1 MSYIFKMPKAGEG
14 ITEGEIV
21 KWTVAVGDSVKEDA
35 TLVEIQNDKL
45 VSEVPSPVTGT
56 IIKLL
61 VEEGTVAQV
70 GDPLAEID
78 APGYESS
85 EVPPAVKVEEV
96 SEKTVETPK
105 VETASASNYIF
116 NLPKAG
122 EGITEGEIVKWAVS
136 VGDKISADQTLLE
149 VQNDKLVQEVP
160 SPVTGVIHKLLVE
173 EGVVASVGQ
182 PIAEIVLEGQTAVKS
197 SEAKQVVIVES
208 QKPEAKVTKTSTKSS
223 NVGGILLAMP
233 SVRQLARDKGIDLSE
248 VSGSGKHGHITK
260 LDVENFSSAP
270 EKAVVKDIL
279 VETHIPKKAETASKS
294 TPQVIVESSDTTRES
309 MSAVRRAI
317 SSAMVKSK
325 AHAPHVTIFDEVEV
339 SKLMD
344 HRSKFKDVAAEQ
356 DIKLTYLA
364 YMTKAVVSVL
374 RKYPILN
381 ASVDESTNEI
391 VYKNYYNIGIAVDTE
406 HGLYVPNVKGADR
419 KGIFTVAS
427 DITQLA
433 QKTHNR
439 ELTTPEMTNGSTTIS
454 NIGSAW
460 GMWFTPIINFPEVAI
475 FGMGR
480 IEKKPVIL
488 EDGTVGVGQ
497 VLYLSMS
504 FDHRIIDG
512 SVAQLAMNELKRL
525 MADPEILMM
534 EG

>member
-21 KWTVAVGDSVKEDA
+21 KWTVAVGDSIKEDA

-78 APGYESS
+78 ALGYESS
-85 EVPPAVKVEEV
+85 EVAPAAKVEEV
-96 SEKTVETPK
+96 SEKTVETAK

-122 EGITEGEIVKWAVS
+122 EGITEGEIVKWAVA
-136 VGDKISADQTLLE
+136 VGDTISEDQTLLE
-149 VQNDKLVQEVP
+149 VQNDKLVSEVP
-160 SPVTGVIHKLLVE
+160 SPVAGVIHKLLVE
-173 EGVVASVGQ
+173 EGVVANVGQ
-182 PIAEIVLEGQTAVKS
+182 PIAEIVLEGQRAVESPEVKQEVVSESVKVETKKVKS
-197 SEAKQVVIVES
+197 A
-208 QKPEAKVTKTSTKSS
+208 ADSS
-223 NVGGILLAMP
+223 VVGGILLAMP
-233 SVRQLARDKGIDLSE
+233 SVRQLARDKGIDISKI
-248 VSGSGKHGHITK
+248 SGSGRHGHITK
-260 LDVENFSSAP
+260 QDVETFSETP
-270 EKAVVKDIL
+270 KKAVVKDIL
-279 VETHIPKKAETASKS
+279 VETHIAKKETASKAV
-294 TPQVIVESSDTTRES
+294 PQVIVESSDTTRES

-317 SSAMVKSK
+317 SSAMVNSK
-325 AHAPHVTIFDEVEV
+325 AKAAHVTIFDEVEV

-344 HRSKFKDVAAEQ
+344 HRNKFKEVAAEQ

-419 KGIFTVAS
+419 KGIFSVAS
-427 DITQLA
+427 EISQLA

-512 SVAQLAMNELKRL
+512 SIAQLAMNELKRL